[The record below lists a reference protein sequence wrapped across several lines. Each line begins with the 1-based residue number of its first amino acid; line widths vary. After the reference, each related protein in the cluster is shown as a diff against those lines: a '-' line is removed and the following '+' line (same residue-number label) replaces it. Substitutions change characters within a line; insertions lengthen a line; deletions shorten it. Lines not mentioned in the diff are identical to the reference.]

1 MHNYLAVLWE
11 DGMHN
16 ILAIVCSK
24 RVTAPC
30 SMFVCS
36 DCIGNLAGRV
46 NSASNT
52 GFVYKHVKY
61 LIGTLCN
68 VEAKKRGMSNEILAS
83 HANRNALYAQVE
95 RDLAEQ
101 GTSCLHWKSAFTGKI
116 YNIPTERITFRYHTS
131 HPSPDAFFPYSTF
144 NNAWL
149 IRTKNNVGI
158 VERPLNYARHI
169 RLPTIL
175 WLLQRNLAI
184 EECYKCVCQKGIT
197 PDLKALNVH
206 DALVV
211 KKSNNMRQICYKS
224 AYTRCNRL
232 NRSYD
237 GKVLLNDYEK

>member
-1 MHNYLAVLWE
+1 
-11 DGMHN
+11 MHN

-68 VEAKKRGMSNEILAS
+68 VEAKKREMRFMHRSRGTLP
-83 HANRNALYAQVE
+83 NRAPGLQ
-95 RDLAEQ
+95 
-101 GTSCLHWKSAFTGKI
+101 WKSAFTGKI

-131 HPSPDAFFPYSTF
+131 HPSPDAFLPYPTF

-197 PDLKALNVH
+197 PDLKAMNVH

-211 KKSNNMRQICYKS
+211 TNNMRQICYKS

-232 NRSYD
+232 NRSYN

>member
-1 MHNYLAVLWE
+1 
-11 DGMHN
+11 MHN

-68 VEAKKRGMSNEILAS
+68 VEAKKRGMSNENLAS

-101 GTSCLHWKSAFTGKI
+101 GTWLAMEERFYRQDLQHTHRAH
-116 YNIPTERITFRYHTS
+116 NIQIPHISPVARCVLSLTNIQQRLAHSHKEQRRYCRATIELCQ
-131 HPSPDAFFPYSTF
+131 AYSTSYY
-144 NNAWL
+144 
-149 IRTKNNVGI
+149 I
-158 VERPLNYARHI
+158 VA
-169 RLPTIL
+169 
-175 WLLQRNLAI
+175 
-184 EECYKCVCQKGIT
+184 T
-197 PDLKALNVH
+197 PAQSCH
-206 DALVV
+206 
-211 KKSNNMRQICYKS
+211 
-224 AYTRCNRL
+224 
-232 NRSYD
+232 
-237 GKVLLNDYEK
+237 